1 MVKTTSNMNREQVF
15 KVLKEIQESVP
26 ENLRKNVVSETYIA
40 PQVRMVVEK
49 ALESPDFPEEK
60 KAQLRVL
67 IDSGVLDQ
75 KNITENQ
82 KIARQIDNYVL
93 RKIRQAIKE
102 GRLPSK
108 KQLKELNL
116 LNLHDKS

>member
-67 IDSGVLDQ
+67 IESGVLDQ

>member
-1 MVKTTSNMNREQVF
+1 MNREQVF

-67 IDSGVLDQ
+67 IESGVLDQ